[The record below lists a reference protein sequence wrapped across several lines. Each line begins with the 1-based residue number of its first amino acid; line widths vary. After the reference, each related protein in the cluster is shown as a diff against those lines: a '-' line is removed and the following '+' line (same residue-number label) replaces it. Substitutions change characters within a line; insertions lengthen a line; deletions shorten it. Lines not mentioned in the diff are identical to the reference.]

1 MKKLIF
7 SALLAVM
14 VIGCKD
20 KTEKT
25 NMDVDSDPLAN
36 RELGT
41 PPPPPPAPIEGEWQV
56 LFDGTNFDAWKRYL
70 EDGVGD
76 AWKIEDGAMVYYPPK
91 ERKEGEKYNLV
102 TKEDFTNFVL
112 SIDWKISEGG
122 NSGIF
127 WGVKE
132 VESLPEAYH
141 SGPEI
146 QVLDNEKHP
155 DAKNGP
161 VRQAGALYD
170 MVGPSEDVTKPVG
183 EWNTCVIT
191 VNHKTNKGNVVLNGT
206 EVASFPV
213 HGEEWEAMIDK
224 SKFKG
229 SEHFGKYKT
238 GKIGLQ
244 DHGDIVSYRNIK
256 IKSLD

>member
-1 MKKLIF
+1 MKKLVF
-7 SALLAVM
+7 SALVAVM

-20 KTEKT
+20 KADKGK
-25 NMDVDSDPLAN
+25 MDMDSDPMAN
-36 RELGT
+36 TEKGT
-41 PPPPPPAPIEGEWQV
+41 PTPTASAEGEWKV
-56 LFDGTNFDAWKRYL
+56 LFDGANFDAWKRYK
-70 EDGVGD
+70 EDGVGE
-76 AWKIEDGAMVYYPPK
+76 AWKIEDGAMVFYPPK
-91 ERKEGEKYNLV
+91 EREKGEKYNLV
-102 TKEDFTNFVL
+102 TKEEFTNFVL

-127 WGVKE
+127 WGVQE
-132 VESLPEAYH
+132 IESLGEAYH

-191 VNHKTNKGNVVLNGT
+191 VDHITNKGNVVLNGT
-206 EVASFPV
+206 EIASFPV

-256 IKSLD
+256 IKTLD

>member
-7 SALLAVM
+7 SAFIAVM
-14 VIGCKD
+14 VMGCKD
-20 KTEKT
+20 KTDKK

-36 RELGT
+36 SEKVT
-41 PPPPPPAPIEGEWQV
+41 PPPTALIEGEWKV
-56 LFDGTNFDAWKRYL
+56 LFDGSNFDAWKRYL

-91 ERKEGEKYNLV
+91 ERKKGEKYNLV

-191 VNHKTNKGNVVLNGT
+191 VDHKSNKGNVVLNGT
-206 EVASFPV
+206 EIASFPV
-213 HGEEWEAMIDK
+213 HGEEWEEMISK

-229 SEHFGKYKT
+229 SEHFGKYMT

-256 IKSLD
+256 IKTLD

>member
-7 SALLAVM
+7 SAVLALL
-14 VIGCKD
+14 VIGCK
-20 KTEKT
+20 EKT
-25 NMDVDSDPLAN
+25 DKKNMDVESNTMAQSD
-36 RELGT
+36 EMT
-41 PPPPPPAPIEGEWQV
+41 PEVKMDGEWQV
-56 LFDGTNFDAWKRYL
+56 LFDGSNFDSWKRYL

-76 AWKIEDGAMVYYPPK
+76 AWKIEDGAMVFYPPK
-91 ERKEGEKYNLV
+91 ERKKGEKYNLV
-102 TKEDFTNFVL
+102 TKEDFTSFVL
-112 SIDWKISEGG
+112 SVDWKISEGG

-155 DAKNGP
+155 DSKNGP
-161 VRQAGALYD
+161 TRQAGALYD
-170 MVGPSEDVTKPVG
+170 MVGPNKDVTKSVG

-191 VNHKTNKGNVVLNGT
+191 VDHNTNKGNVVLNGT
-206 EVASFPV
+206 EIASFPV
-213 HGEEWEAMIDK
+213 HGAEWEAMIDK

-229 SEHFGKYKT
+229 SKHFGKYKT
-238 GKIGLQ
+238 GRIGLQ

>member
-7 SALLAVM
+7 SAIIAVM
-14 VIGCKD
+14 VIGCK
-20 KTEKT
+20 EKT
-25 NMDVDSDPLAN
+25 DKNKMDADSIAN
-36 RELGT
+36 SEIGTT
-41 PPPPPPAPIEGEWQV
+41 PPSPVEGEWQV
-56 LFDGTNFDAWKRYL
+56 LFDGTNFDAWKRYK

-76 AWKIEDGAMVYYPPK
+76 AWKIEDGAMVFYPPK
-91 ERKEGEKYNLV
+91 DPKKGEKYNLV
-102 TKEDFTNFVL
+102 THEEFTNFVL
-112 SIDWKISEGG
+112 SMEWKISEGG

-127 WGVKE
+127 WGVQE
-132 VESLPEAYH
+132 IENLREAYH

-155 DAKNGP
+155 DSKNGP
-161 VRQAGALYD
+161 TRQAGALYD
-170 MVGPSEDVTKPVG
+170 MVGPSEDATKPVG
-183 EWNTCVIT
+183 QWNNCVIT

-213 HGEEWEAMIDK
+213 NGEEWEAMIAK

-229 SEHFGKYKT
+229 SEHFGKYST

-244 DHGDIVSYRNIK
+244 DHGDIVSFRNIK
-256 IKSLD
+256 IKPLD

>member
-1 MKKLIF
+1 MKNILYTALI
-7 SALLAVM
+7 AVL

-20 KTEKT
+20 KTDK
-25 NMDVDSDPLAN
+25 DGKLLDSDPMTNA
-36 RELGT
+36 EGIT
-41 PPPPPPAPIEGEWQV
+41 PPPPRAAEPGEWQV
-56 LFDGTNFDAWKRYL
+56 LFDGTNFDSWKRYL

-76 AWKIEDGAMVYYPPK
+76 AWKIEDDAMVFYPPK
-91 ERKEGEKYNLV
+91 NREKGEKYNLV
-102 TKEDFTNFVL
+102 TKQDFTNFEL
-112 SIDWKISEGG
+112 SLDWRISEGG

-132 VESLPEAYH
+132 VESLHEAYL

-146 QVLDNEKHP
+146 QVLDNDKHP

-183 EWNTCVIT
+183 EWNTTVLT
-191 VNHKTNKGNVVLNGT
+191 VNHNTNEGKVVLNGK
-206 EVASFPV
+206 EIVSFPV
-213 HGEEWEAMIDK
+213 NGAAWEEMVSK

-229 SEHFGKYKT
+229 SDHFGKYPT
-238 GKIGLQ
+238 GRIGLQ
-244 DHGDIVSYRNIK
+244 DHGDIVAFRNIK

>member
-1 MKKLIF
+1 MKKLLYT
-7 SALLAVM
+7 ALIAVALT
-14 VIGCKD
+14 GCKD
-20 KTEKT
+20 KTNKDN
-25 NMDVDSDPLAN
+25 NMVDSDPITN
-36 RELGT
+36 SEKV
-41 PPPPPPAPIEGEWQV
+41 APSAAAKSGEWQV

-76 AWKIEDGAMVYYPPK
+76 AWKIEEGAMVFYPPK
-91 ERKEGEKYNLV
+91 ERKKGEKYNLV
-102 TKEDFTNFVL
+102 TKDSFTNFVL
-112 SIDWKISEGG
+112 SLEWKISEGG

-132 VESLPEAYH
+132 IESLHEAYL

-146 QVLDNEKHP
+146 QVLDNKKHP

-170 MVGPSEDVTKPVG
+170 MVGPSEDVTKPAG
-183 EWNTCVIT
+183 EWNTCVLT
-191 VNHKTNKGNVVLNGT
+191 VNHKTNEGSVVLNGT
-206 EVASFPV
+206 EIASFPV
-213 HGEEWEAMIDK
+213 NGPDWEAMVDK

-229 SEHFGKYKT
+229 SEHFGKYPT

-244 DHGDIVSYRNIK
+244 DHGDIVAYRNIK

>member
-1 MKKLIF
+1 MKNLLYTALI
-7 SALLAVM
+7 AIL
-14 VIGCKD
+14 VIGCK
-20 KTEKT
+20 EKT
-25 NMDVDSDPLAN
+25 DKDIKIKDSDPIANSENATPATPLA
-36 RELGT
+36 
-41 PPPPPPAPIEGEWQV
+41 AMEGDWQV

-76 AWKIEDGAMVYYPPK
+76 AWKIEDGAMVFYPPK

-112 SIDWKISEGG
+112 SLEWRIAEGG

-132 VESLPEAYH
+132 VESLPEAYL

-146 QVLDNEKHP
+146 QVLDNKKHP

-161 VRQAGALYD
+161 IRQAGALYD
-170 MVGPSEDVTKPVG
+170 MVGPSEDVTKPAG
-183 EWNTCVIT
+183 EWNTCVIS
-191 VNHKTNKGNVVLNGT
+191 VNHKTNKGNVVLNGK
-206 EVASFPV
+206 EIVSFPV
-213 HGEEWEAMIDK
+213 NGAEWEAMVAK

-229 SEHFGKYKT
+229 SDHFGKYPT

-244 DHGDIVSYRNIK
+244 DHGDIVAFRNIK

>member
-7 SALLAVM
+7 SALIAVM
-14 VIGCKD
+14 VMGCK
-20 KTEKT
+20 EKT
-25 NMDVDSDPLAN
+25 DKKNMDVDSDPLAN
-36 RELGT
+36 KENGT
-41 PPPPPPAPIEGEWQV
+41 PPPPPAAVEGDWQV

-91 ERKEGEKYNLV
+91 ERKKGEKYNLV
-102 TKEDFTNFVL
+102 TKEDFTSFVL
-112 SIDWKISEGG
+112 SVDWKISEGG

-170 MVGPSEDVTKPVG
+170 MVGPSEDATKPVG

-191 VNHKTNKGNVVLNGT
+191 VDHNSNKGNVVLNGT
-206 EVASFPV
+206 EIASFPV
-213 HGEEWEAMIDK
+213 HGAEWEAMIDK

-229 SEHFGKYKT
+229 SEHFGKYRT
-238 GKIGLQ
+238 GRIGLQ

-256 IKSLD
+256 IKTLD

>member
-7 SALLAVM
+7 SALIAVM
-14 VIGCKD
+14 VMGCK
-20 KTEKT
+20 EKT
-25 NMDVDSDPLAN
+25 DKKDMDVDSDPNPMAN
-36 RELGT
+36 SDEM
-41 PPPPPPAPIEGEWQV
+41 APEVIEEGEWQV

-91 ERKEGEKYNLV
+91 ERKKGEKYNLV

-191 VNHKTNKGNVVLNGT
+191 VDHKTNKGNVVL
-206 EVASFPV
+206 
-213 HGEEWEAMIDK
+213 
-224 SKFKG
+224 
-229 SEHFGKYKT
+229 
-238 GKIGLQ
+238 Q
-244 DHGDIVSYRNIK
+244 DHGDVVSFRNIK
-256 IKSLD
+256 IKTLD

>member
-7 SALLAVM
+7 SAFIAVM
-14 VIGCKD
+14 VMGCKD
-20 KTEKT
+20 KTDKK

-36 RELGT
+36 SEKVT
-41 PPPPPPAPIEGEWQV
+41 PPTNVENGEWQV
-56 LFDGTNFDAWKRYL
+56 LFDGSNFDAWKRYL

-91 ERKEGEKYNLV
+91 ERKKGEKYNLV

-161 VRQAGALYD
+161 VRQAGAL
-170 MVGPSEDVTKPVG
+170 
-183 EWNTCVIT
+183 
-191 VNHKTNKGNVVLNGT
+191 
-206 EVASFPV
+206 
-213 HGEEWEAMIDK
+213 
-224 SKFKG
+224 
-229 SEHFGKYKT
+229 
-238 GKIGLQ
+238 
-244 DHGDIVSYRNIK
+244 
-256 IKSLD
+256 

>member
-7 SALLAVM
+7 SALIAVM

-20 KTEKT
+20 KADKGK
-25 NMDVDSDPLAN
+25 MDMDSDSMAN
-36 RELGT
+36 TEQGT
-41 PPPPPPAPIEGEWQV
+41 PTPTASAEGEWKV
-56 LFDGTNFDAWKRYL
+56 LFDGTNFDAWKRYK
-70 EDGVGD
+70 EDGVGE
-76 AWKIEDGAMVYYPPK
+76 AWKIEDGAMIFYPPK
-91 ERKEGEKYNLV
+91 EREKGEKYNLV
-102 TKEDFTNFVL
+102 TKEEFTNFVL

-127 WGVKE
+127 WGVQE
-132 VESLPEAYH
+132 IESLREAYH

-170 MVGPSEDVTKPVG
+170 MVGPSEDVTKAVG

-191 VNHKTNKGNVVLNGT
+191 VDHITNKGNVVLNGT
-206 EVASFPV
+206 EIASFPV

-244 DHGDIVSYRNIK
+244 DHGDIVSFRNIK
-256 IKSLD
+256 IKTLD

>member
-1 MKKLIF
+1 MKKLVF
-7 SALLAVM
+7 SALVAVM

-20 KTEKT
+20 KADKGK
-25 NMDVDSDPLAN
+25 MDMDSDPMAKTEN
-36 RELGT
+36 GT
-41 PPPPPPAPIEGEWQV
+41 PTPTASTEGEWKV
-56 LFDGTNFDAWKRYL
+56 LFDGSNFDAWKRYK
-70 EDGVGD
+70 EDGVGE
-76 AWKIEDGAMVYYPPK
+76 AWKIEDGAMVFYPPK
-91 ERKEGEKYNLV
+91 EREKGEKYNLV
-102 TKEDFTNFVL
+102 TKEEFTNFVL
-112 SIDWKISEGG
+112 TIDWKISEGG

-127 WGVKE
+127 WGVQE
-132 VESLPEAYH
+132 IESLGEAYH

-170 MVGPSEDVTKPVG
+170 MVGPSADVTKPVG

-191 VNHKTNKGNVVLNGT
+191 VNHITNKGNVVLNGT
-206 EVASFPV
+206 EIASFPV

-256 IKSLD
+256 IKTLD

>member
-7 SALLAVM
+7 SALIAVM
-14 VIGCKD
+14 VMGCKD
-20 KTEKT
+20 KTDKK
-25 NMDVDSDPLAN
+25 NMDIDSDPLAN
-36 RELGT
+36 SEKGT
-41 PPPPPPAPIEGEWQV
+41 PPPPFEGEWKV
-56 LFDGTNFDAWKRYL
+56 LFDGTNFDAWKRYK

-76 AWKIEDGAMVYYPPK
+76 AWKIEDGAMVFYPPK
-91 ERKEGEKYNLV
+91 ERAKGEKYNLV
-102 TKEDFTNFVL
+102 TKEEFTNFVL

-127 WGVKE
+127 WGVQE
-132 VESLPEAYH
+132 IESLREAYH

-183 EWNTCVIT
+183 EWNTYVIT
-191 VNHKTNKGNVVLNGT
+191 VNHKSNKGNVVLNGT

-213 HGEEWEAMIDK
+213 NGEEWEAMIDK

-229 SEHFGKYKT
+229 SEHFGKYRT
-238 GKIGLQ
+238 GRIGLQ

>member
-7 SALLAVM
+7 SALIAVM
-14 VIGCKD
+14 VMGCK
-20 KTEKT
+20 EKT
-25 NMDVDSDPLAN
+25 DKNNMEAGSDSNSMAQSD
-36 RELGT
+36 EMT
-41 PPPPPPAPIEGEWQV
+41 PEVKKEGEWQV

-91 ERKEGEKYNLV
+91 ERKKGEKYNLV
-102 TKEDFTNFVL
+102 TKEDFTSFVL
-112 SIDWKISEGG
+112 SVDWKISEGG

-155 DAKNGP
+155 DSKNGP
-161 VRQAGALYD
+161 TRPLDLSY
-170 MVGPSEDVTKPVG
+170 
-183 EWNTCVIT
+183 
-191 VNHKTNKGNVVLNGT
+191 
-206 EVASFPV
+206 
-213 HGEEWEAMIDK
+213 
-224 SKFKG
+224 
-229 SEHFGKYKT
+229 KYY
-238 GKIGLQ
+238 L
-244 DHGDIVSYRNIK
+244 
-256 IKSLD
+256 LL